1 MSLRDT
7 AGRITAEISRT
18 VDRIDEAAG
27 GRLVEMLADT
37 SRVFLAGAGRS
48 GCAVRAFAIRLAHLG
63 LDAHVVGETAT
74 PPLAAGDLLLVGSGS
89 GATPTLVA
97 IAGNAHRLGAR
108 IALVTIARES
118 PIGKLADLVLTLPAP
133 TPKLD
138 GPDESTSIQPMGS
151 LFEQSLLITLDAV
164 VLELMDRLAADRDAM
179 FGRHANLE

>member
-1 MSLRDT
+1 VSLRDT

-97 IAGNAHRLGAR
+97 IAGNAHRL